1 MAPINWE
8 FITMFYLTIHF
19 LEDVWVWW
27 YIQGT
32 SMNTQAQIQPIANW
46 QRGKSGRQHKKVHT
60 ACAHTYTYTYT
71 YTHNKQKR
79 KHTDANRPNHCRNT
93 ANDHPTDMLK
103 KCALPYTGLST
114 VVIYSCDQEQAGT
127 SLIMRWAQCPAHSP
141 PGATRCHQGNQHHH
155 RLHHHQVG
163 WGTLLHQD
171 NQHHHITITT
181 NPVPKW
187 S

>member
-1 MAPINWE
+1 M
-8 FITMFYLTIHF
+8 
-19 LEDVWVWW
+19 
-27 YIQGT
+27 
-32 SMNTQAQIQPIANW
+32 
-46 QRGKSGRQHKKVHT
+46 
-60 ACAHTYTYTYT
+60 HTYIHIYTN
-71 YTHNKQKR
+71 THNMQKR

-93 ANDHPTDMLK
+93 ANDQPIGMLK
-103 KCALPYTGLST
+103 KCALTYMGLST

-171 NQHHHITITT
+171 NQHHHITITIT
-181 NPVPKW
+181 INHHHHHHNQPSQPTLYQNGVNAQRGPP
-187 S
+187 